1 MAGVGKL
8 VQDRF
13 GRRVA
18 APCVSRAPRVR
29 MPLSLVVGRYF
40 VYVLL
45 GALVL
50 CGIPLVALWLMI
62 SAGTILP
69 ANWGPAHV
77 DEVAAELA
85 AADAFDAQE
94 VPAAYGFV
102 VLDAEG
108 GQVLAGDAAAA
119 QLDQARRAVS
129 AAHGASATSGEVV
142 DATTDGGMY
151 PTAFRAVQ
159 LQDGTWC
166 VLSYQLLPQWS
177 SREMRDTWP
186 NPQTVVLAAV
196 LAALVAVIVG
206 VALRA
211 SHVLTRKMRPLVRA
225 ADAVG
230 ARELDFTVERSNVAQ
245 VDDVLAAMDRMRAS
259 LKTSLEEQWAA
270 EQERREQVTLLAHQ
284 LKTPLTVMLGNTELL
299 LEELGEQ
306 ERLLGQEELEP
317 AAVDDARRER
327 LEELRALRAAALEA
341 NACVGRLISASR
353 GMGAQQVDADVPADA
368 VPDTGFA

>member
-1 MAGVGKL
+1 MAGVGRL
-8 VQDRF
+8 VRDRF
-13 GRRVA
+13 GRGGT
-18 APCVSRAPRVR
+18 APHAPRVR

-40 VYVLL
+40 VYVLF

-102 VLDAEG
+102 VLDAG
-108 GQVLAGDAAAA
+108 GEQVLAGDAAAA
-119 QLDQARRAVS
+119 QLDQARRAV
-129 AAHGASATSGEVV
+129 AAARDASATSGEVV
-142 DATTDGGMY
+142 DATTDGGMV
-151 PTAFRAVQ
+151 PPGLPGGPAARWHLVRAV
-159 LQDGTWC
+159 
-166 VLSYQLLPQWS
+166 LPAA
-177 SREMRDTWP
+177 
-186 NPQTVVLAAV
+186 AAV
-196 LAALVAVIVG
+196 VVAGDARYLAESADGGARCSACG
-206 VALRA
+206 ARCRDRGGALRA

-230 ARELDFTVERSNVAQ
+230 ARELDFAVERSNVAQ

-306 ERLLGQEELEP
+306 ERPFGQEELEP
-317 AAVDDARRER
+317 AAVDEARRER

-353 GMGAQQVDADVPADA
+353 GMGAQRADA
-368 VPDTGFA
+368 GAPAEAAPDTGSA